1 MKPTFDTSAVC
12 AARLPDLCP
21 VVPGAT
27 VSKPLVNAPSIRQV
41 LFSMDAGQ
49 EMSDHKAPF
58 LATVQVVL
66 GRLMFS
72 VCGQTHDLRAGD
84 WLLMPPDALH
94 ALKAVEPTI
103 FLLTLVKGDA
113 A

>member
-1 MKPTFDTSAVC
+1 MEPTFDTHAVH
-12 AARLPDLCP
+12 AALLPDLCP

-27 VSKPLVNAPSIRQV
+27 VSKPLVNTPSLRQV
-41 LFSMDAGQ
+41 LFSMDAEQ

-58 LATVQVVL
+58 VATVQIIT
-66 GRLMFS
+66 GRLTFTVDGAS
-72 VCGQTHDLRAGD
+72 HDMRPGS
-84 WLLMPPDALH
+84 WLLMPPNALH

>member
-1 MKPTFDTSAVC
+1 MKPTFDTNAVH
-12 AARLPDLCP
+12 AARLPELCP

-27 VSKPLVNAPSIRQV
+27 VSKPLVNTPSLRQV
-41 LFSMDAGQ
+41 LFSMDAEQ

-58 LATVQVVL
+58 VATVQIVS
-66 GRLMFS
+66 GRLSFT
-72 VCGQTHDLRAGD
+72 VDGQVRDMRAGD
-84 WLLMPPDALH
+84 WLLMPPNVLH
-94 ALKAVEPTI
+94 ALKAIEPTI